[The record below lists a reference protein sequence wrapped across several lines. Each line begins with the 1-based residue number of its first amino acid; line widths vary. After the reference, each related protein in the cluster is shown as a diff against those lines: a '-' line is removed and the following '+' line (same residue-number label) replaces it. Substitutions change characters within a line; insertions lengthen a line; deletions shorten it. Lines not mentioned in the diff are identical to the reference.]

1 MKKWKRK
8 EKREPRR
15 EFGKFFNCKSQFGRS
30 EAVQFARMGFF
41 LNVTRRSSPVSPR
54 FEPPLPPQPSFLP
67 SFRSVQPRFARFR
80 DSFVTKKLNSS
91 RRDVHPPSLFPFSLA
106 LLSPSRPPFPSTVRV
121 VSRPFSTAL
130 PAQFF
135 GLATAPLSASFC
147 TCQRQRL
154 HTLDSS
160 PTSLSPL
167 LNGVGRPIYLPGSKD
182 QTANLSIERIAWLV
196 ISARSVAFHARIK
209 MQSRPSPLSR
219 STIPPTDRP
228 TPSSFAI
235 GICRVT
241 FAFSLRLRVVDK
253 WMRGREGFFSSHPR
267 RASIEYR
274 RQGRIRTWNL
284 VRCFRWGRG
293 DTLPSN
299 NSSTASRLFTIDG
312 IISSALKRAGG
323 SVERFYLF
331 FFLRVL
337 IYSFSLSL
345 FFFSR

>member
-1 MKKWKRK
+1 MQVSVWSKR
-8 EKREPRR
+8 
-15 EFGKFFNCKSQFGRS
+15 GRPICTN
-30 EAVQFARMGFF
+30 GIF
-41 LNVTRRSSPVSPR
+41 LERDAPILSRLTAFRTSASAPT
-54 FEPPLPPQPSFLP
+54 LLPSFLP
-67 SFRSVQPRFARFR
+67 QCTAPFRPFPRFFCHEKIE
-80 DSFVTKKLNSS
+80 FEPQ
-91 RRDVHPPSLFPFSLA
+91 RRTPTLFPFSLA

-182 QTANLSIERIAWLV
+182 QTANLSIERMAWLV

-235 GICRVT
+235 AICRVT

-253 WMRGREGFFSSHPR
+253 WMRGREGIVLPALPILVVPR
-267 RASIEYR
+267 SNIDAREESGLGTWFVVFDGGEGIHFH
-274 RQGRIRTWNL
+274 RIT
-284 VRCFRWGRG
+284 
-293 DTLPSN
+293 
-299 NSSTASRLFTIDG
+299 
-312 IISSALKRAGG
+312 
-323 SVERFYLF
+323 
-331 FFLRVL
+331 RVL
-337 IYSFSLSL
+337 LRDYLRSMG
-345 FFFSR
+345 

>member
-1 MKKWKRK
+1 METKGKKRGAARIRK
-8 EKREPRR
+8 V
-15 EFGKFFNCKSQFGRS
+15 FNCKSQFGRS

-182 QTANLSIERIAWLV
+182 QTANLSIERMAWLV

-235 GICRVT
+235 AICRVT

-253 WMRGREGFFSSHPR
+253 WMRGREGIVLPALPILVVPR
-267 RASIEYR
+267 SNIDAREESGLGTWFVVFDGGEGIHFH
-274 RQGRIRTWNL
+274 RIT
-284 VRCFRWGRG
+284 
-293 DTLPSN
+293 
-299 NSSTASRLFTIDG
+299 
-312 IISSALKRAGG
+312 
-323 SVERFYLF
+323 
-331 FFLRVL
+331 RVL
-337 IYSFSLSL
+337 LRDYLRSMG
-345 FFFSR
+345 